1 MPIHIEANA
10 EDVAESVILV
20 GDPDRAT
27 FIAENYLESYV
38 CYNQYRHMF
47 GYTGTYKNKKISV
60 QTAGM
65 GSPSVSIVVEELN
78 VLGVKKV
85 IRMGTCGTI
94 KGEKVNAGDTV
105 ILTASHSSHDI
116 YAREFPGASYS
127 AAPDF
132 LLTSALYQTAVD
144 IHSTEHVHAGAG
156 LCSET
161 FYEDN
166 YDLYKK
172 FARYGTLV
180 VEMEAYPLFVL
191 AAKYDIKSAVI
202 LTVSDVI
209 FDKVRADKKII
220 QESVKRNTE
229 SVLELLTTFSN

>member
-1 MPIHIEANA
+1 MPIHIEANTG
-10 EDVAESVILV
+10 DIAESVILV

-27 FIAENYLESYV
+27 FIAENYLENTV
-38 CYNQYRHMF
+38 CYNRYRHMF

-78 VLGVKKV
+78 MLGVNNI

-94 KGEKVNAGDTV
+94 KAEKVNAGDTV
-105 ILTASHSSHDI
+105 ILTAVHSSHDI

-132 LLTSALYQTAVD
+132 LLTSALYQTAVA
-144 IHSTEHVHAGAG
+144 IHSAEHVHAGTG

-180 VEMEAYPLFVL
+180 VEMEAYPLFAL
-191 AAKYDIKSAVI
+191 AAKYDMRAAVI
-202 LTVSDVI
+202 LTVSDMI
-209 FDKVRADKKII
+209 FDKIRADKKTI

-229 SVLELLTTFSN
+229 SVLELLNTFAG

>member
-1 MPIHIEANA
+1 MPIHIEANIG
-10 EDVAESVILV
+10 DVAESVILV

-27 FIAENYLESYV
+27 FIAKNYLENPI
-38 CYNQYRHMF
+38 CYNHYRHMY
-47 GYTGTYKNKKISV
+47 GYTGTYKGKRISV

-65 GSPSVSIVVEELN
+65 GSPSISIVLEELN
-78 VLGVKKV
+78 MLGVKNI
-85 IRMGTCGTI
+85 IRLGTCGTI
-94 KGEKVNAGDTV
+94 NAEKVNAGDTL
-105 ILTASHSSHDI
+105 ILTAAHSSHDI
-116 YAREFPGASYS
+116 YAREFPGASFS
-127 AAPDF
+127 AVPDF
-132 LLTSALYQTAVD
+132 LLATSLYQTAVN
-144 IHSTEHVHAGAG
+144 IHGAEHVHAGAG

-172 FARYGTLV
+172 FAKYGTLA

-191 AAKYDIKSAVI
+191 AAKYDMKSAVI

-209 FDKVRADKKII
+209 FEKIRADKSVI

-229 SVLELLTTFSN
+229 SVLELFAGFSN

>member
-1 MPIHIEANA
+1 MPIHIEANIG
-10 EDVAESVILV
+10 DVAKSVILV

-27 FIAENYLESYV
+27 FIAEKYLENPV
-38 CYNQYRHMF
+38 CYNRYRHMY
-47 GYTGTYKNKKISV
+47 GYTGTYKGKKVSV

-65 GSPSVSIVVEELN
+65 GSPSISIVLEELN
-78 VLGVKKV
+78 MRGVKNV
-85 IRMGTCGTI
+85 VRLGTCGTI
-94 KGEKVNAGDTV
+94 KAEKVNAGDTV
-105 ILTASHSSHDI
+105 ILTAAHSSHDI
-116 YAREFPGASYS
+116 YAREFLGASFS
-127 AAPDF
+127 AVPDF
-132 LLTSALYQTAVD
+132 VLTSSLYQTAVN
-144 IHSTEHVHAGAG
+144 IHGNERVHAGAG

-180 VEMEAYPLFVL
+180 VEMEAYPLFAL
-191 AAKYDIKSAVI
+191 TAKYDMKSAVI

-209 FDKVRADKKII
+209 FDKIRAEKSVI

-229 SVLELLTTFSN
+229 SVLELISRFSD

>member
-1 MPIHIEANA
+1 MPIHIEANKG
-10 EDVAESVILV
+10 DVAESVILV

-27 FIAENYLESYV
+27 FIAENYLENYV
-38 CYNQYRHMF
+38 CYNRYRHMF
-47 GYTGTYKNKKISV
+47 GYTGNYKNKKVSV

-65 GSPSVSIVVEELN
+65 GSPSVSIVMEELN
-78 VLGVKKV
+78 MLGVKNI

-94 KGEKVNAGDTV
+94 KPEKVTAGDTV
-105 ILTASHSSHDI
+105 VLTAAHSSHDI

-132 LLTSALYQTAVD
+132 ILTSSLYQTAVA
-144 IHSTEHVHAGAG
+144 IHSAEHVHAGAG

-166 YDLYKK
+166 YDLYRK
-172 FARYGTLV
+172 FAEYGTLV
-180 VEMEAYPLFVL
+180 VEMEAYSLFAL
-191 AAKYDIKSAVI
+191 AAKYDMKTAVI

-209 FDKVRADKKII
+209 FDKIRADKKII

-229 SVLELLTTFSN
+229 SVLELLSSLSD

>member
-1 MPIHIEANA
+1 MPIHIEANMG
-10 EDVAESVILV
+10 DVAESVILV

-27 FIAENYLESYV
+27 FIAENYLENCV
-38 CYNQYRHMF
+38 CYNHYRHMF
-47 GYTGTYKNKKISV
+47 GYTGTYKGKKISV

-78 VLGVKKV
+78 MLGVKNIV
-85 IRMGTCGTI
+85 RMGTCGTI
-94 KGEKVNAGDTV
+94 KTEKVNAGDTV
-105 ILTASHSSHDI
+105 ILTAAHSSHDI
-116 YAREFPGASYS
+116 YAREFLGASYS
-127 AAPDF
+127 AGPDF
-132 LLTSALYQTAVD
+132 LLTSALYQIAVD
-144 IHSTEHVHAGAG
+144 IHSAERVHAGAG

-172 FARYGTLV
+172 FAQYGTLV

-191 AAKYDIKSAVI
+191 AAKYNMKSAVI

-209 FDKVRADKKII
+209 FDKIRADKKII
-220 QESVKRNTE
+220 QESVKQNTE
-229 SVLELLTTFSN
+229 SVLKLLNTFLS